1 MVVFW
6 NILWTEKAM
15 GQKNGHGSPE
25 VTSLIPRCCK
35 PFTPLIQIVRD
46 LEGEADHHDVG
57 VLSPQEW
64 AVEEGVVSQIGQAL
78 PPPNHND
85 HLHRSINC
93 LSHCNH
99 LSGIN
104 HHHQDTFISTHTALT
119 SVAYTISMWILSL
132 LIIRVVCYLQ
142 SPFHDLLWNKVIYYI
157 NTITFPLPVTLTC
170 HYHPPQLLSIN
181 IIVSYPLSES
191 FRNYSIL
198 FEYNM

>member
-1 MVVFW
+1 MVVFR

-25 VTSLIPRCCK
+25 VTSSIPRCCK

-57 VLSPQEW
+57 ILSPQEW
-64 AVEEGVVSQIGQAL
+64 AMEEGVVSQIGQAL

-104 HHHQDTFISTHTALT
+104 HHHQDTFVSTHLPALCIRSRFYEVDSLICCSSNILKDLPFVLT
-119 SVAYTISMWILSL
+119 FCVSSSVCLYSL
-132 LIIRVVCYLQ
+132 L
-142 SPFHDLLWNKVIYYI
+142 
-157 NTITFPLPVTLTC
+157 
-170 HYHPPQLLSIN
+170 
-181 IIVSYPLSES
+181 
-191 FRNYSIL
+191 
-198 FEYNM
+198 